1 MRALGRALGEALLA
15 NDGAAL
21 VVAIQG
27 ELGAGKTTLV
37 GGILNAM
44 SIAGPARSPTYT
56 LIEPYDCGMRQ
67 VYHMD
72 LYRLND
78 PGEVAALGIRDLLTQ
93 HAILLIEW
101 PERGAG
107 MLPDADVAISIR
119 YADGGGA
126 DDRVVA
132 LTPGSER
139 GGQVLEGV
147 PPVQ

>member
-1 MRALGRALGEALLA
+1 MRALGRALGDALLA

-44 SIAGPARSPTYT
+44 NIAGPARSPTYT
-56 LIEPYDCGMRQ
+56 LIEPYDCGARQ
-67 VYHMD
+67 VYHLD
-72 LYRLND
+72 LYRLHD
-78 PGEVAALGIRDLLTQ
+78 PQEVAGLGVRDLLTR

-107 MLPDADVAISIR
+107 MLPEADLSISIG
-119 YADGGGA
+119 YGDGGA
-126 DDRVVA
+126 EDRVVTLA
-132 LTPGSER
+132 PGSER
-139 GGQVLEGV
+139 GAQVLEGV
-147 PPVQ
+147 KPVQ

>member
-1 MRALGRALGEALLA
+1 MRALGRALGEALLVT
-15 NDGAAL
+15 DGAAL

-44 SIAGPARSPTYT
+44 SITGPARSPTYT
-56 LIEPYDCGMRQ
+56 LIEPYDCGVRQ

-72 LYRLND
+72 LYRLHD
-78 PGEVAALGIRDLLTQ
+78 PQEVAALGIRDLLTQ
-93 HAILLIEW
+93 QAILLIEW

-107 MLPDADVAISIR
+107 MLPDADLTISIH
-119 YADGGGA
+119 YGDGGGA
-126 DDRVVA
+126 DDRVVT

-139 GGQVLEGV
+139 GGQVLDGV